1 MLWRLSLALILIA
14 QTGLTAE
21 LKLLSRMNLRAVDP
35 AFGGLSAIEISPDG
49 AQVFLVSDRGGL
61 FRADLSRQNGKLSG
75 ISVER
80 LPQSLHGFDSEGLAI
95 GTDGQW
101 FVSLEGRSQV
111 RALPKTRLPRHPDFR
126 KFPGNGGLEA
136 LAVDRTGALWTLPET
151 SALQRKPIPIYRYAN
166 GRWTKPRMLPRDGLF
181 LPVGADF
188 GPDGNL
194 YILERHLNAFGFRTR
209 IRRITPGQNTPP
221 ETLLKTS
228 ALTHGNLE
236 GIAVWQDAQG
246 RVRLTMVSD
255 NNFKPYLRSEMVEYV
270 LQE

>member
-21 LKLLSRMNLRAVDP
+21 LTLLSRLNLRATDP
-35 AFGGLSAIEISPDG
+35 AFGGLSAIEISSDG
-49 AQVFLVSDRGGL
+49 AEAFLVSDRGGL
-61 FRADLSRQNGKLSG
+61 FRAEISRQSGKLTN

-80 LPQSLHGFDSEGLAI
+80 LPQSLRGFDSEGLAI
-95 GTDGQW
+95 DADGQW

-136 LAVDRTGALWTLPET
+136 LAIDRDGALWTLPET
-151 SALQRKPIPIYRYAN
+151 SALQRHPIPIYRFAD
-166 GRWTKPRMLPRDGLF
+166 GRWTIPRTLPREGLF

-188 GPDGNL
+188 GPDGKL
-194 YILERHLNAFGFRTR
+194 YILERHLNTLGFRTR

-221 ETLLKTS
+221 ETVLETS

-236 GIAVWQDAQG
+236 GLAAWQDSQG
-246 RVRLTMVSD
+246 RMRLTLVSD